1 MSRTKLPLV
10 LLSCMILLAG
20 YQLPKLEAPAAQDPV
35 DMIVYGNRLI
45 DMHGL
50 DCGPVQT
57 IILQKN
63 IETDSFL
70 WATDEND
77 FVRRMEEYE
86 RWR

>member
-10 LLSCMILLAG
+10 LLSSMILLAG
-20 YQLPKLEAPAAQDPV
+20 YQLPKLEAPAAQDPF
-35 DMIVYGNRLI
+35 DLIVYGNRLI
-45 DMHGL
+45 DMH
-50 DCGPVQT
+50 GPVQT

-63 IETDSFL
+63 IEIGSFL

-77 FVRRMEEYE
+77 FVRRIEEYE